1 MYLLT
6 DVDKSV
12 GKLLLVI
19 FLWKKFRLPVKK
31 IWKIVV
37 KVLRLIFHYE
47 II

>member
-1 MYLLT
+1 MHLLT

-12 GKLLLVI
+12 RKPLLVI
-19 FLWKKFRLPVKK
+19 FLWKKFRLRVKK